1 MKNRSR
7 DRFRKIKYYAE
18 EEKGGDDGD
27 GGEEEQKGGEEEQKG
42 GDDPGMVH
50 VCRNEELQRVAKLAE
65 FANKIECVPLIKL
78 TSFKIAHSIKA
89 LEGDNIQIRELLQ
102 NIGMFNLVCNQYKS
116 QVPCADNNKPENCVW
131 DNSGGDGSS
140 GICKDKDP
148 EPRVV
153 TDLEVSRDFVTEMTN
168 LSTLEELKSALS
180 LESDQ
185 QQEDFQNFVKVYVKQ
200 NKNLPSTINK
210 DADSVK
216 TVEEIKTQ
224 LNGSSYLE
232 YINNVCDVIQQ

>member
-18 EEKGGDDGD
+18 EKGGD
-27 GGEEEQKGGEEEQKG
+27 G
-42 GDDPGMVH
+42 GDDPAMVP
-50 VCRNEELQRVAKLAE
+50 VCGNEELQRVAKLAE

-89 LEGDNIQIRELLQ
+89 LEGNNRKIRELLQ

-116 QVPCADNNKPENCVW
+116 QLLCDRNNKPENCVW
-131 DNSGGDGSS
+131 DISGGDRS
-140 GICKDKDP
+140 GGKCKDKDP

-153 TDLEVSRDFVTEMTN
+153 TDLEISRDFVTEMTN
-168 LSTLEELKSALS
+168 LSTVEELKSALS

-185 QQEDFQNFVKVYVKQ
+185 QQEDFQNFVKVYVKYD
-200 NKNLPSTINK
+200 KSLPSAIDE
-210 DADSVK
+210 DADSVM
-216 TVEEIKTQ
+216 TVGEIKTQ
-224 LNGSSYLE
+224 LNGSPYLE
-232 YINNVCDVIQQ
+232 YINTVCDVIQQ